1 MKPEEPKRIDIHEDE
16 LRGILQIV
24 ESHLTPAQY
33 KILAAAVNMLIW
45 LQFSVKEKSLSIARL
60 GHMLFGKKTEN
71 VKNLKARTKNQ
82 TNSPA
87 DEAPTTKS
95 SVDAGVQEAAV
106 ATESGDLC
114 SEGSAVAEES
124 IDSPACGDEGSKS
137 SPEEKA
143 KEADQQAGPAD
154 NKKDASL
161 SEPTSNGTG
170 SSAPPS
176 PEEKK
181 GHGRRPLDDYR
192 VSKIIHI
199 PHDMLKPGEEC
210 PLCKK
215 GKALPCGSGGFAGYS
230 RSTSNKSGSVLCTRN
245 AMQHLPGSF

>member
-1 MKPEEPKRIDIHEDE
+1 LADQFFGLFLLIRVRELCTKILLCINYLIYTVPFLVALKASQMKSEEPKRIDIHEDE

-45 LQFSVKEKSLSIARL
+45 LQFSVKGKSLSIARL
-60 GHMLFGKKTEN
+60 GRMLFGKKTEN

-87 DEAPTTKS
+87 DEAPTTES
-95 SVDAGVQEAAV
+95 SVDAGIQEAAV

-137 SPEEKA
+137 SPEEKT

-176 PEEKK
+176 PEKK
-181 GHGRRPLDDYR
+181 RPRATLIR
-192 VSKIIHI
+192 
-199 PHDMLKPGEEC
+199 
-210 PLCKK
+210 
-215 GKALPCGSGGFAGYS
+215 
-230 RSTSNKSGSVLCTRN
+230 
-245 AMQHLPGSF
+245 